1 MKDYLELCKPRIAV
15 LSAATAFFGYHM
27 AQGEAGLRL
36 IGAVLGTALSA
47 CACGCLNQ
55 FLEREPDSKMIRTRG
70 RPLPAG
76 RLKPGRALAFGLALA
91 GTGIF
96 VLALT
101 TNSLAPALA
110 AFTLALYLLVYT
122 PLKGRTPH
130 HTWLGAVAG
139 AMPPL
144 IGWAAAKGSLE
155 PQSFILFAIQF
166 LWQIPHF
173 LALFWIHRED
183 YARAGFKVMPVADPS
198 GTLTAFQ
205 ISLYSFAMIPASLLP
220 SLSGLTGPAY
230 SAGALIL
237 GTAYLGLGMRASWTL
252 AVLDTRRLFWAS
264 LAYLP
269 LLFIMLILG
278 GV

>member
-1 MKDYLELCKPRIAV
+1 MRDYLELCKPRIAAMA
-15 LSAATAFFGYHM
+15 AATAFFGYHM
-27 AQGEAGLRL
+27 AQGEGGLRL

-55 FLEREPDSKMIRTRG
+55 YMEREPDSKMVRTRG

-76 RLKPGRALAFGLALA
+76 RMEPRRALAFGLALA
-91 GTGIF
+91 GAGLSL
-96 VLALT
+96 LAWT
-101 TNSLAPALA
+101 TNACALSLT
-110 AFTLALYLLVYT
+110 AFTLALYLLAYT
-122 PLKGRTPH
+122 PLKRWTPH
-130 HTWLGAVAG
+130 NTWLGAVAG

-155 PQSFILFAIQF
+155 IQSLALFAIQF

-173 LALFWIHRED
+173 LALFWMHRED
-183 YARAGFKVMPVADPS
+183 YARAGFVVMPVADPS
-198 GTLTAFQ
+198 GALTACQ
-205 ISLYSFAMIPASLLP
+205 ISLYSFALIPASLLP
-220 SLSGLTGPAY
+220 SLSGLTGLGY

-252 AVLDTRRLFWAS
+252 AVLDTRRLFLAS

-269 LLFIMLILG
+269 LLFVMLILG